1 MFSRKIYW
9 FWTYEILN
17 KFNFKKF
24 IRYKY
29 EKINNFKNK
38 KILYLL
44 HFICN
49 IYANKITISYNY
61 TLYRKFDI

>member
-1 MFSRKIYW
+1 M
-9 FWTYEILN
+9 YEILN
-17 KFNFKKF
+17 KFNILKNLFG
-24 IRYKY
+24 INMRRLIIL
-29 EKINNFKNK
+29 KIK

-49 IYANKITISYNY
+49 IYANKIIISYNY